1 MPVAALFPPQ
11 NRDWSLPAEVP
22 LTPMGAERVAR
33 EAAEQAYGPGVRSLN
48 HDWGTNYDGKQIQR
62 WGIALGQT
70 VVADRDAEAKAFE
83 RGVRPVP
90 PANEPDV
97 LVVGPDG
104 GRFQGCEK
112 GEDGKLVWLE
122 DKVCTVTSYLRGD
135 GKKKEDGGREPQKL
149 VTTHVATTGDSDAI
163 GLLARVEAERR
174 GLRQA
179 TDVILMGDFAP
190 WIDTV
195 KEERFPNSVRIGD
208 YNHASEHAWDA
219 ARAARGPDD
228 PQSAAVAAFGNQLE
242 TLLYDGKVE
251 ELIGRLREEA
261 QALGPV
267 QESDG
272 PKHPRQVLK
281 GEIGFFERNK
291 GIMNYAEY
299 RRRGWP
305 IGSGNTEGGVKQFN
319 KRVKGTEQ
327 HWLKP
332 GVEPIL
338 ALRGLRVSQDQR
350 WEKYWLSRPAYRK
363 AA

>member
-1 MPVAALFPPQ
+1 
-11 NRDWSLPAEVP
+11 
-22 LTPMGAERVAR
+22 
-33 EAAEQAYGPGVRSLN
+33 
-48 HDWGTNYDGKQIQR
+48 
-62 WGIALGQT
+62 
-70 VVADRDAEAKAFE
+70 
-83 RGVRPVP
+83 
-90 PANEPDV
+90 
-97 LVVGPDG
+97 
-104 GRFQGCEK
+104 
-112 GEDGKLVWLE
+112 
-122 DKVCTVTSYLRGD
+122 
-135 GKKKEDGGREPQKL
+135 
-149 VTTHVATTGDSDAI
+149 
-163 GLLARVEAERR
+163 
-174 GLRQA
+174 
-179 TDVILMGDFAP
+179 MGDFAP

-228 PQSAAVAAFGNQLE
+228 PESPAVKAFGNQLE

-261 QALGPV
+261 QALGSV
-267 QESDG
+267 QEFDG
-272 PKHPRQVLK
+272 PKHPRKVLQ
-281 GEIGFFERNK
+281 GEIGFFERHK

-338 ALRGLRVSQDQR
+338 ALRGLRKSQDER
-350 WEKYWLSRPAYRK
+350 WEKYWMSRPAYRK

>member
-1 MPVAALFPPQ
+1 
-11 NRDWSLPAEVP
+11 LPAEVP

-33 EAAEQAYGPGVRSLN
+33 EAAEQAYSPGVRSLN

-62 WGIALGQT
+62 WGIALGNT

-83 RGVRPVP
+83 RGVRPAP

-97 LVVGPDG
+97 LVVGVDG

-112 GEDGKLVWLE
+112 GEDGKLLWHE

-135 GKKKEDGGREPQKL
+135 GKCKKEGGREPQKL

-179 TDVILMGDFAP
+179 ADVILMGDFAP

-195 KEERFPNSVRIGD
+195 KKERFPNSVRIGD

-228 PQSAAVAAFGNQLE
+228 PQSPAVMAFGNQLE

-272 PKHPRQVLK
+272 PKHPRKVLQ
-281 GEIGFFERNK
+281 GEIGFFEGNK

-327 HWLKP
+327 HWLKL

-338 ALRGLRVSQDQR
+338 ALRAKRVSQDQR